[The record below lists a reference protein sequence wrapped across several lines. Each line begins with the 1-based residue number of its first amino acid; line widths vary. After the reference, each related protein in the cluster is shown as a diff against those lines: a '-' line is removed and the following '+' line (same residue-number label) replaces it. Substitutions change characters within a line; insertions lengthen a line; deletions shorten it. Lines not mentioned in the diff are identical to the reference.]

1 MRYDL
6 QIIASWIEPGSRVLD
21 LGCGEGE
28 LLGFLKREIVIKGT
42 GIESSETR
50 IDKCIE
56 KGVQVLQGDITEEVH
71 DYPDNS
77 FDYVILSQTLQQVL
91 EPDKLIKD
99 LLRVGNKIIVSFP
112 NFSYW
117 SIRLQILFFGY
128 APKNR
133 QLPYEWYN
141 TPNIRIITIKDFRR
155 FVRETGCQVIKE
167 AGINTHS
174 DDLQGKII
182 TFLPNL
188 RATYGIFLV
197 SRKKQSPVDASA
209 VVMVLP
215 GAGFQNH

>member
-6 QIIASWIEPGSRVLD
+6 QIIAAWIEPGSKVLD

-28 LLGFLKREIVIKGT
+28 LLSYLKREKRVKGT
-42 GIESSETR
+42 GIESSESKVT
-50 IDKCIE
+50 KCVE
-56 KGVQVLQGDITEEVH
+56 KGVQVLQGDITEEVE
-71 DYPDNS
+71 DYPDNT

-91 EPDKLIKD
+91 APDQLIRE
-99 LLRVGNKIIVSFP
+99 LLRVGKKIIVSFP

-141 TPNIRIITIKDFRR
+141 TPNIRVITIKDFRR
-155 FVRETGCQVIKE
+155 FVRETGCEVIRE
-167 AGINTHS
+167 VGINTHS

-182 TFLPNL
+182 SFLPNL
-188 RATYGIFLV
+188 RATYGIFMV
-197 SRKKQSPVDASA
+197 SRRS
-209 VVMVLP
+209 
-215 GAGFQNH
+215 G